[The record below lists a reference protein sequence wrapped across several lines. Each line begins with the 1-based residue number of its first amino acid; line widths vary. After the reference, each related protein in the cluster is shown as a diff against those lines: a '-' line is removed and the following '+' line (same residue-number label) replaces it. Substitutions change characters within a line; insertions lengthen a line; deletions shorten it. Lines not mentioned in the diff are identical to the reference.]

1 MIVPNCQVPF
11 MHALVGGVFAAGT
24 FTIARLLFTAVMAKS
39 SYTLVYGAF
48 AGVPLFLMW
57 IYVTWIIVLL
67 GAVLTHSLS
76 AYQTTEQA
84 KTPRLIKA
92 LNVLYLLWLAQQEG
106 RGVSELEII
115 DARRTPVKGVDSDS
129 WRSIRDTLIDA
140 QWLKRLD
147 RGNYLLSRDLHQVS
161 LASLADLIRSESDFD
176 PTADALPWQEAAIN
190 LLSADRTQRATR
202 LDVSLAT
209 LFSGDDVN

>member
-1 MIVPNCQVPF
+1 
-11 MHALVGGVFAAGT
+11 
-24 FTIARLLFTAVMAKS
+24 MAKS

-84 KTPRLIKA
+84 KTPRLVKA

-115 DARRTPVKGVDSDS
+115 DARTTPVRGVDSDS

-140 QWLKRLD
+140 QWLKRPRQRQLPPQP
-147 RGNYLLSRDLHQVS
+147 GPPSGFFGF
-161 LASLADLIRSESDFD
+161 LADLIRSESDFG

-209 LFSGDDVN
+209 LFSGDDGNR

>member
-1 MIVPNCQVPF
+1 M
-11 MHALVGGVFAAGT
+11 
-24 FTIARLLFTAVMAKS
+24 
-39 SYTLVYGAF
+39 
-48 AGVPLFLMW
+48 
-57 IYVTWIIVLL
+57 
-67 GAVLTHSLS
+67 
-76 AYQTTEQA
+76 
-84 KTPRLIKA
+84 
-92 LNVLYLLWLAQQEG
+92 
-106 RGVSELEII
+106 
-115 DARRTPVKGVDSDS
+115 DSDS

-140 QWLKRLD
+140 KWLKRLD
-147 RGNYLLSRDLHQVS
+147 RGNYLLSRDLHHVS